1 MIEPSPI
8 ADHSAAM
15 EDAEL
20 VRWALQGD
28 TTAQGRLVAKYQDRV
43 VNLCWRMC
51 GHLDDAQDLA
61 QEAFVHAL
69 QRLNQYRFEAAFY
82 TWLFRIAINECL
94 AHRRKS
100 KRVTLSL
107 HRDMSSTSDSQ
118 GPMSRLIA
126 NEMRDELAEALGRLD
141 DDQRAVIVLR
151 DIEGLDYQQISDVLE
166 ISVGT
171 VKSRL
176 HRERL
181 ALREMLLANQSA
193 TARSR

>member
-1 MIEPSPI
+1 
-8 ADHSAAM
+8 M

-82 TWLFRIAINECL
+82 TWLFRIAINECW

-100 KRVTLSL
+100 KRVMLSL
-107 HRDMSSTSDSQ
+107 HRGNGDGGGDGESIGIGSTSDSQ

-126 NEMRDELAEALGRLD
+126 NEMRDELTEALDRLD

-176 HRERL
+176 HRGRL
-181 ALREMLLANQSA
+181 ALREILLVNQSSA
-193 TARSR
+193 MRSR